1 MEKLRQFIQDHQA
14 EFDDEPLLEGH
25 FERFEQKLATVQ
37 PKRSGRQVW
46 LWRAVGG
53 ISAVAAVIALLLWL
67 QPMRIVT
74 DPSDGMVQEDW
85 LAMQQEFLETQG
97 YYQMRIIDLT
107 EQMDKL
113 CKEKR
118 STEAEQLLQ
127 AAWQVRSEVTEFE
140 QEVVPTLSYD
150 ETGLYALT
158 QTYSMGIGS
167 LTFLLNQMETM

>member
-1 MEKLRQFIQDHQA
+1 MEKLRRFIENHRD
-14 EFDDEPLLEGH
+14 EFDDEPLLDGH
-25 FERFEQKLATVQ
+25 LDRFEQKLAAVEPQQ
-37 PKRSGRQVW
+37 PTKRVW
-46 LWRAVGG
+46 LWPVAGLA
-53 ISAVAAVIALLLWL
+53 AVAAVALLLWL
-67 QPMRIVT
+67 QPLRTLT
-74 DPSDGMVQEDW
+74 DPSDGMGQEDR
-85 LAMQQEFLETQG
+85 LAMEQEFLETQG

-107 EQMDKL
+107 EQMDEL
-113 CKEKR
+113 CKAKR

>member
-1 MEKLRQFIQDHQA
+1 MEKLRQFIENHRD
-14 EFDDEPLLEGH
+14 EFDDEPLLDGH
-25 FERFEQKLATVQ
+25 WERFEQKLAAVEPQQ
-37 PKRSGRQVW
+37 PTKRVW
-46 LWRAVGG
+46 LW
-53 ISAVAAVIALLLWL
+53 AVAGLAAAAAVALLLWL

-127 AAWQVRSEVTEFE
+127 AAWQVRSEVKEFE

-150 ETGLYALT
+150 EMGLYALT

>member
-1 MEKLRQFIQDHQA
+1 MEKLRQFIENHRD
-14 EFDDEPLLEGH
+14 EVDDEPLLEGH
-25 FERFEQKLATVQ
+25 WERFEQKLAAVEPQQ
-37 PKRSGRQVW
+37 PKKMFW
-46 LWRAVGG
+46 LWPAAGL
-53 ISAVAAVIALLLWL
+53 VAAAAIVLLLWL

-97 YYQMRIIDLT
+97 YFQMRIIDLT

-127 AAWQVRSEVTEFE
+127 AAWQVRSEVKEFE

-150 ETGLYALT
+150 EMGLYALT

>member
-1 MEKLRQFIQDHQA
+1 MEKLRQFIENHRD
-14 EFDDEPLLEGH
+14 EFDDEPILEGH
-25 FERFEQKLATVQ
+25 WERFEQKLAAVEPQQ
-37 PKRSGRQVW
+37 PIKRVW
-46 LWRAVGG
+46 LW
-53 ISAVAAVIALLLWL
+53 AVAGLAAAAAVALLLWL

-127 AAWQVRSEVTEFE
+127 AAWQVRSEVKEFE

-150 ETGLYALT
+150 EMGLYALT

>member
-1 MEKLRQFIQDHQA
+1 MEKLRQFIENHRD

-25 FERFEQKLATVQ
+25 WERFEQKLAAVEPQQ
-37 PKRSGRQVW
+37 PTKRVW
-46 LWRAVGG
+46 LW
-53 ISAVAAVIALLLWL
+53 AVAGLAAAAAVALLLWL
-67 QPMRIVT
+67 QPMQIVT

-127 AAWQVRSEVTEFE
+127 AAWQVRSEVKEFE

-150 ETGLYALT
+150 EMGLYALT

>member
-1 MEKLRQFIQDHQA
+1 MEKLRQFIENHRD
-14 EFDDEPLLEGH
+14 EFDDEPLLDGH
-25 FERFEQKLATVQ
+25 WERFEQKLAAVEPQQ
-37 PKRSGRQVW
+37 PTKRVW
-46 LWRAVGG
+46 LW
-53 ISAVAAVIALLLWL
+53 AVAGLAAAAAVALLLWL

-118 STEAEQLLQ
+118 SPEAEQLLQ
-127 AAWQVRSEVTEFE
+127 AAWQVRSEVKEFE

-150 ETGLYALT
+150 EMGLYALT
-158 QTYSMGIGS
+158 QTYYMGIGS

>member
-1 MEKLRQFIQDHQA
+1 MEKLRQFIENHRD

-25 FERFEQKLATVQ
+25 WERFEQKLAAVEPQQ
-37 PKRSGRQVW
+37 PTKRVW
-46 LWRAVGG
+46 LW
-53 ISAVAAVIALLLWL
+53 AVAGLAAAAAIALLLWL

-127 AAWQVRSEVTEFE
+127 AAWQVRSEVKEFE

-150 ETGLYALT
+150 EMGLYALT

>member
-1 MEKLRQFIQDHQA
+1 MEKLRQFIENHRD

-25 FERFEQKLATVQ
+25 RERFEQKLAAVEPQQ
-37 PKRSGRQVW
+37 PTKRVW
-46 LWRAVGG
+46 LW
-53 ISAVAAVIALLLWL
+53 AVAGLAAAAAVALLLWL
-67 QPMRIVT
+67 QPIRIVT

-127 AAWQVRSEVTEFE
+127 AAWQVRSEVKEFE

-150 ETGLYALT
+150 EMGLYALT

>member
-1 MEKLRQFIQDHQA
+1 MEKLRQFIENHRD

-25 FERFEQKLATVQ
+25 WERFEQKLAAVEPQQ
-37 PKRSGRQVW
+37 PTKRVW
-46 LWRAVGG
+46 LW
-53 ISAVAAVIALLLWL
+53 AVAGLAAAAAVALLLWL

-127 AAWQVRSEVTEFE
+127 AAWQVRSEVKEFE

-150 ETGLYALT
+150 EMGLYALT

>member
-1 MEKLRQFIQDHQA
+1 MEKLRQFIENHRD

-25 FERFEQKLATVQ
+25 WERFEQKLAAVEPQQ
-37 PKRSGRQVW
+37 PTKRVW
-46 LWRAVGG
+46 LW
-53 ISAVAAVIALLLWL
+53 AVAGLAAAAAIALLLWL
-67 QPMRIVT
+67 QPVRIVT

-107 EQMDKL
+107 EQMDEL
-113 CKEKR
+113 CKAKR